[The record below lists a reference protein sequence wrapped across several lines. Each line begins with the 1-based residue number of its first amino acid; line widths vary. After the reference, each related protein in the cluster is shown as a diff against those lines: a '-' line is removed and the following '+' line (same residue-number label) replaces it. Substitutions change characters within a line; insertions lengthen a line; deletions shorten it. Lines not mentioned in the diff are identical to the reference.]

1 MAPKPLY
8 TYDSNMNHMNQKRI
22 SIKSEIIMALL
33 KKETHGR
40 EISEYLKVPLTT
52 IQRTLSSLEQDNVID
67 YKIIG
72 KSKVYFIKKSLSAR
86 KYVSDAENYKMIKL
100 IGHYPYL
107 EPLIKDILNVK
118 SHLVILFGSYAKF
131 NAKKDSDI
139 DLYIE
144 TDKLYIKKETESK
157 NSRLSVKIG
166 LFNPD
171 DLLIK
176 EIIKNHVI
184 IKGVDEFYEKTKLF
198 D

>member
-1 MAPKPLY
+1 
-8 TYDSNMNHMNQKRI
+8 MNQKRI